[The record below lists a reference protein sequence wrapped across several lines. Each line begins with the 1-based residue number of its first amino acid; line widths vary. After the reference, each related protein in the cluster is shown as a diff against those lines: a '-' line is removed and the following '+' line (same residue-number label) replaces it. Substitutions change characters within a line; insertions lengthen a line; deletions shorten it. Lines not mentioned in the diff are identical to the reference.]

1 MDPLEERKRDHWKK
15 GDKGGRE
22 AGNQVAQT
30 GWRVVIRLCVA
41 VTRHTIH
48 ESGFSKKKSL
58 ATIVTRLLVINMAP
72 TYSPAWYSSTIGH
85 EGLNFSVRYGK
96 R

>member
-1 MDPLEERKRDHWKK
+1 M
-15 GDKGGRE
+15 E
-22 AGNQVAQT
+22 AGTYFGGGAADSQCQRFAL
-30 GWRVVIRLCVA
+30 GWMACDVIEKFGHKKASQHSAVRL
-41 VTRHTIH
+41 I
-48 ESGFSKKKSL
+48 
-58 ATIVTRLLVINMAP
+58 INMAP